1 MYDMYNETQRRKIMR
16 LSSFSVVNYRSI
28 TNARK
33 IQTSNMTVLVGKN
46 NEGKSNILRALT
58 LAMDIMKMY
67 YSDPR
72 SLRLP
77 ATYLKKRTGY
87 VWERDYP
94 LSLQERSPNGFSSI
108 ELDFELNSSDIST
121 IRNLT
126 GIRLSGHV
134 PVRVSINHSSVKIDI
149 PKRGTP
155 AFSDVENKL
164 KIIEYVCFKID
175 FNFIPAV
182 RTEHDAL
189 RVVESLIEK
198 QLLTLESNPEYI
210 EATHKIECLQQDV
223 LDRISA
229 QLIAPLQEFLPS
241 VRDVQIHLQKDQ
253 RRSAFRRSAD
263 VVINDGTPTPLQQK
277 GDGIKSLTALAML
290 NIPTSHDRVSVIAIE
305 EPESHLHPES
315 ARQLYETINA
325 LSVNHQVVLTTHSPL
340 FVNRSNLKEN
350 IIVDSGKATP
360 VKKIKEIRDILGTKV
375 SDNLVNAENVLIVEG
390 KDDRIVL
397 EKILPQMS
405 ESIKKAIQNGTLII
419 DDMGGAGNLPYKL
432 SFYRNLQCKYHVLL
446 DNDDAGRRSGQ
457 EAEIQGLLNTRNTT
471 YTICNGS
478 PNAEFEDCLEKTAY
492 AGAILSEFGVDLN
505 VTEFRGNKKW
515 SDRVAD
521 CFRSQG
527 KQWNDTMEKRVKLCV
542 AESLLAD
549 PAVALNQYKRSS
561 IDALVT
567 ALNSL
572 IV

>member
-1 MYDMYNETQRRKIMR
+1 MR
-16 LSSFSVVNYRSI
+16 LSSFSVINYRSI

-33 IQTSNMTVLVGKN
+33 IQTKNMTVLVGKN

-58 LAMDIMKMY
+58 LAMDIMKIY
-67 YSDPR
+67 SSDPR
-72 SLRLP
+72 SLRLS
-77 ATYLKKRTGY
+77 ANYLKNRTRY
-87 VWERDYP
+87 IWEQDYP
-94 LSLQERSPNGFSSI
+94 LSLQEQSPNGFSSI
-108 ELDFELNSSDIST
+108 ELDFELDGDDISA

-134 PVRVSINHSSVKIDI
+134 PVRISINHSSVKIDI

-155 AFSDVENKL
+155 AFSNIENKL

-189 RVVESLIEK
+189 RVIESLITK
-198 QLLTLESNPEYI
+198 QLSILESNLEYI
-210 EATHKIECLQQDV
+210 DATDTMKRLEQDV
-223 LDRISA
+223 LNGISA
-229 QLIAPLQEFLPS
+229 QLIDPLQVFLPS
-241 VRDVQIHLQKDQ
+241 VKDVQIHLQQDK
-253 RRSAFRRSAD
+253 RRSSFRRSTE
-263 VVINDGTPTPLQQK
+263 VIIDDGTPTPIQQK

-290 NIPTSHDRVSVIAIE
+290 NIPTSRDRVSVIAIE

-315 ARQLYETINA
+315 ARQVYETINA

-360 VKKIKEIRDILGTKV
+360 AKKVKDIRDVLGTKV
-375 SDNLVNAENVLIVEG
+375 SDNLINAENVLIVEG
-390 KDDRIVL
+390 KDDKIVL
-397 EKILPQMS
+397 EKILSKMS
-405 ESIKKAIQNGTLII
+405 EGIKKAIQNGTFII

-432 SFYRNLQCKYHVLL
+432 TFYRNLQCRYHVLL

-457 EAEIQGLLNTRNTT
+457 DAETQGLLNVRNVT

-478 PNAEFEDCLEKTAY
+478 PNSELEDCLEKAAY
-492 AGAILSEFGVDLN
+492 SVAVFSEFGVDLN
-505 VTEFRGNKKW
+505 VPEFRGNKKW

-527 KQWNDTMEKRVKLCV
+527 KCWTDTMEKRVKLCV
-542 AESLLAD
+542 AETIPSD
-549 PAVALNQYKRSS
+549 PAVALNQHKRSS
-561 IDALVT
+561 IDALVAT
-567 ALNSL
+567 LDSL
-572 IV
+572 IS

>member
-1 MYDMYNETQRRKIMR
+1 MR

-33 IQTSNMTVLVGKN
+33 IQTNNMTVLVGKN

-67 YSDPR
+67 SSDPR
-72 SLRLP
+72 SLRLS
-77 ATYLKKRTGY
+77 ANYLKNRTRY

-94 LSLQERSPNGFSSI
+94 LSLQERNPNGFSSI
-108 ELDFELNSSDIST
+108 ELDFELNTGDISA
-121 IRNLT
+121 IRGLT
-126 GIRLSGHV
+126 GIRLSGHI

-155 AFSDVENKL
+155 AFSNVENKL
-164 KIIEYVCFKID
+164 KIIEYVCSKID

-189 RVVESLIEK
+189 RVVELLIEK

-210 EATHKIECLQQDV
+210 EATHTMERLQQDV
-223 LDRISA
+223 LNGISA
-229 QLIAPLQEFLPS
+229 QLVGPLQEFLPS

-253 RRSAFRRSAD
+253 RRSPLRHSAN
-263 VVINDGTPTPLQQK
+263 VIIDDGTPTPLQQK

-290 NIPTSHDRVSVIAIE
+290 NIPTSRDRVSVIAIE

-360 VKKIKEIRDILGTKV
+360 VKKIKDIRDVLGTKV
-375 SDNLVNAENVLIVEG
+375 SDNLINAEHVLVVEG
-390 KDDRIVL
+390 EDDKIAL
-397 EKILPQMS
+397 EKLLPQMS

-419 DDMGGAGNLPYKL
+419 DDMSGTGNLPYKL

-446 DNDDAGRRSGQ
+446 DNDDAGRRAGQ
-457 EAEIQGLLNTRNTT
+457 DAETQGLLNTRNTT
-471 YTICNGS
+471 YTMCNGS
-478 PNAEFEDCLEKTAY
+478 PNAEFEDCLEKAAY
-492 AGAILSEFGVDLN
+492 VEAVLSEFGVDLN
-505 VTEFRGNKKW
+505 VAEFRGNKKW
-515 SDRVAD
+515 SDRVAE
-521 CFRSQG
+521 CFKSQG
-527 KQWNDTMEKRVKLCV
+527 KQWNDTMEKRVKFCV
-542 AESLLAD
+542 AEALPSD
-549 PAVALNQYKRSS
+549 PAVALNQHKRSS

-572 IV
+572 IA

>member
-1 MYDMYNETQRRKIMR
+1 MR

-33 IQTSNMTVLVGKN
+33 IQTNNMTVLVGKN

-67 YSDPR
+67 SSDPR
-72 SLRLP
+72 SLRLS
-77 ATYLKKRTGY
+77 ANYLKNRTRY

-94 LSLQERSPNGFSSI
+94 LSLQERNPNGFSSI
-108 ELDFELNSSDIST
+108 ELDFELNTGDISA
-121 IRNLT
+121 IRGLT
-126 GIRLSGHV
+126 GIRLSGHI
-134 PVRVSINHSSVKIDI
+134 PVRVSINHSSAKIDI

-155 AFSDVENKL
+155 AFSNVENKL
-164 KIIEYVCFKID
+164 KIIEYVCSKID

-189 RVVESLIEK
+189 RVVELLIEK

-210 EATHKIECLQQDV
+210 EATHTMERLQQDV
-223 LDRISA
+223 LNGISA
-229 QLIAPLQEFLPS
+229 QLVGPLQEFLPS

-253 RRSAFRRSAD
+253 RRSPLRHSAN
-263 VVINDGTPTPLQQK
+263 VIIDDGTPTPLQQK

-290 NIPTSHDRVSVIAIE
+290 NIPTSRDRVSVIAIE

-360 VKKIKEIRDILGTKV
+360 VKKIKDIRDVLGTKV
-375 SDNLVNAENVLIVEG
+375 SDNLINAEHVLVVEG
-390 KDDRIVL
+390 EDDKIAL
-397 EKILPQMS
+397 EKLLPQMS

-419 DDMGGAGNLPYKL
+419 DDMSGTGNLPYKL

-446 DNDDAGRRSGQ
+446 DNDDAGRRAGQ
-457 EAEIQGLLNTRNTT
+457 DAETQGLLNTRNTT
-471 YTICNGS
+471 YTMCNGS
-478 PNAEFEDCLEKTAY
+478 PNAEFEDCLEKAAY
-492 AGAILSEFGVDLN
+492 VEAVLSEFGVDLN
-505 VTEFRGNKKW
+505 VAEFRGNKKW
-515 SDRVAD
+515 SDRVAE
-521 CFRSQG
+521 CFKSQG
-527 KQWNDTMEKRVKLCV
+527 KQWNDTMEKRVKFCV
-542 AESLLAD
+542 AEALPSD
-549 PAVALNQYKRSS
+549 PAVALNQHKRSP

-572 IV
+572 IA